1 MSSARFA
8 VTSRRAFRGVAALT
22 LLGGAWGLAPASPAA
37 AHVVAGQLPA
47 PSSAFDVFLVL
58 PATSGQSTSNGPTT
72 NEQLSAFSL
81 SSTAPT
87 ATGGGSTGAGAGEAF
102 SLAPFIATMALDT
115 TSSNLLHIA
124 FYGRNLSLVE
134 VDFDRSSAGKE
145 TTFFKYLF
153 KNVTISSYQL
163 QAAAGDTSVQ
173 IGFAFQEI
181 AFSYVTGVSSSG
193 ATGAPPGGWNISTN
207 KAV

>member
-22 LLGGAWGLAPASPAA
+22 LLGGAWGLDPASPAA

-72 NEQLSAFSL
+72 TEQLSAFSL

-87 ATGGGSTGAGAGEAF
+87 ATGGGAAF
-102 SLAPFIATMALDT
+102 SLAPFTATMPLDT
-115 TSSNLLHIA
+115 TSSNLLHVA
-124 FYGRNLSLVE
+124 FLGRNLSLVE

-181 AFSYVTGVSSSG
+181 AFSYVTGASSSG
-193 ATGAPPGGWNISTN
+193 STGAPPGGWNISTN
-207 KAV
+207 KAA